1 MLRRLLV
8 PALALALWPTGP
20 LAAQG
25 AITPGRVAQGT
36 ISTTDSL
43 MGDGSRFDEWRFAGK
58 ARRKYRVIL
67 RSREFDAFL
76 AVGKGRGAAW
86 ESSAT
91 DDDSGGDTD
100 ASLLFIAP
108 ADGEYVIRA
117 NTLSEGQ
124 TGAYTLTL
132 TDEGE
137 VQPLRAQA
145 IQPAQAIS
153 GRLDSKDAASA
164 DGKPIDYYKFPAKV
178 NHRYAVTLLSTEF
191 DAVLEL
197 GTGASGAWTKQREN
211 DDGAGGTNARLEWV
225 AREAGE
231 VWIAARGLSSDTGR
245 YTLTLEDLGEAPPR
259 AAPVTLAKGRAVEG
273 RLEAGDEAEDDTYY
287 DLYFVEGRA
296 GEVIVVRM
304 DSEGF
309 DPVVAIGRG
318 EGDDWTELD
327 KDDDGGLGTNAHL
340 EFRLPESGKF
350 VIRAKAIGQDGS
362 GAYTIRLE

>member
-1 MLRRLLV
+1 MLRRLIA

-36 ISTTDSL
+36 ISGTDSL

-58 ARRKYRVIL
+58 ARRRYRIVL
-67 RSREFDAFL
+67 RSRDFDAFL
-76 AVGKGRGAAW
+76 AVGKGRGSAW
-86 ESSAT
+86 DQAMT

-100 ASLLFIAP
+100 ASLLFVAS

-124 TGAYTLTL
+124 TGAYTLSL

-137 VQPLRAQA
+137 VQPIRAQA
-145 IQPAQAIS
+145 IQPGQAVS
-153 GRLDSKDAASA
+153 GRLDSKDAVTTE
-164 DGKPIDYYKFPAKV
+164 GKPVDYYKFTTKL

-191 DAVLEL
+191 DAMLEL
-197 GTGASGAWTKQREN
+197 GAGGSGVWTKQREN

-225 AREAGE
+225 AREGGE
-231 VWIAARGLSSDTGR
+231 VWIAARALASDSGR

-259 AAPVTLAKGRAVEG
+259 AAPVILAKGRAVEG
-273 RLEAGDEAEDDTYY
+273 RLEAGDDESDDGVFDVYY
-287 DLYFVEGRA
+287 IEGRA
-296 GEVIVVRM
+296 DDVIVIRM
-304 DSEGF
+304 DSDGF

-318 EGDDWTELD
+318 EGDDWSELD

-340 EFRLPESGKF
+340 EFRIPETGKY
-350 VIRAKAIGQDGS
+350 VIRAKAIGQNGT

>member
-1 MLRRLLV
+1 MLRRLLL
-8 PALALALWPTGP
+8 PALLLAPAG

-25 AITPGRVAQGT
+25 TITPGRVAQGT
-36 ISTTDSL
+36 IATTDSL
-43 MGDGSRFDEWRFAGK
+43 MGDGSRYDEWRFAGK
-58 ARRKYRVIL
+58 ARRRYRIIL
-67 RSREFDAFL
+67 RSRDFDAFL
-76 AVGKGRGAAW
+76 AVGKGRGRAW
-86 ESSAT
+86 DQAMT

-100 ASLLFIAP
+100 ASLLFVAS

-137 VQPLRAQA
+137 VQPIRAQA
-145 IQPAQAIS
+145 ILPAQAIS
-153 GRLDSKDAASA
+153 GRLESKDAATA
-164 DGKPIDYYKFPAKV
+164 DGKPVDYYKFTTKL

-197 GTGASGAWTKQREN
+197 GSGAAGTWTKQREN
-211 DDGAGGTNARLEWV
+211 DDGAGGTNARMEWV
-225 AREAGE
+225 AREGGE

-259 AAPVTLAKGRAVEG
+259 AAPITLAKGRTVEG
-273 RLEAGDEAEDDTYY
+273 RLEAGDEEGEDGVFDIYV
-287 DLYFVEGRA
+287 VEGRE
-296 GEVIVVRM
+296 GDIIVIRM
-304 DSEGF
+304 DSDGF
-309 DPVVAIGRG
+309 DPLVAIGKG
-318 EGDDWTELD
+318 EGDEWTELD

-340 EFRLPESGKF
+340 EVRLPETGKF
-350 VIRAKAIGQDGS
+350 VVRARAIGQEGR